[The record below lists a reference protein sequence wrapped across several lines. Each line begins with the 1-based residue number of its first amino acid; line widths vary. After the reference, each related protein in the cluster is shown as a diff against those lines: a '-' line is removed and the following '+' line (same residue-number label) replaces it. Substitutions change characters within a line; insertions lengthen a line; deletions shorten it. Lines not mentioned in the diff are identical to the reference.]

1 MKKKNGATKSND
13 NNGPLHKTPSSPLI
27 DKLKLPQLSK
37 LSSPQIVSK
46 FISSSEETPKS
57 GTLSRKAN
65 KSLHSLAFNK
75 LTDELTK
82 PKLEDH
88 DWIKEEP
95 KTPNIR
101 TEPDDI
107 GHVLISDDHQNH
119 EVNDYHHE
127 PAARR
132 MTRNITGIH
141 SSDGEFQGKNVP
153 IKSKKYRIEKN
164 NDSPQTSQEE
174 LGTYKQL
181 LENEKKKYLE
191 LEEKYNLMALE
202 KSINDN
208 IISKTNG
215 KLSETDKSAIV
226 INFYKA
232 QLADVKSKMQLQNSK
247 SDKEI
252 SIIREELHAK
262 NLESEQI
269 SNLLSKTDSQRKKYA
284 ETAKVLEN
292 EVENLKYEN
301 MILNSKIEEANSQ
314 LKFSIQNLKS
324 EQSKAN
330 HFESSYKE
338 LDSLKSLSDSLK
350 EQSEIISKENA
361 ALKAECNDLKTLL
374 SRSKNIW
381 REKKRKLKENIQNL
395 SEKVEKEKMSISTK
409 VADAFRTKRSYT
421 IKEPCQNATFGKEM
435 ISRLQVKI
443 CDLECENSS
452 LKTENDKMTKSLEY
466 FKNTLESKAKMIG
479 LLEAKLN
486 KITENELD
494 VGSTRENGK
503 VLSMLEKN
511 LNEINEAVQCVKC
524 KKDRVSEYLMIPCEH
539 AICSKC
545 ITFEENC
552 PICLNSARILA
563 ITAFNDVKSK
573 INHHVE
579 LLNCLKDLNTF

>member
-1 MKKKNGATKSND
+1 MDS
-13 NNGPLHKTPSSPLI
+13 
-27 DKLKLPQLSK
+27 LKLPQLSK
-37 LSSPQIVSK
+37 FSSPQVVSK
-46 FISSSEETPKS
+46 FITNSEETPKS
-57 GTLSRKAN
+57 GTLSRKSI

-75 LTDELTK
+75 LTDDLIK
-82 PKLEDH
+82 PKLEDR
-88 DWIKEEP
+88 DWLKEEP

-101 TEPDDI
+101 TETDDI
-107 GHVLISDDHQNH
+107 NHMLTSDDHQNN

-127 PAARR
+127 PVIRR

-141 SSDGEFQGKNVP
+141 NSDGEFQGKNVP

-164 NDSPQTSQEE
+164 HDSIQTNQEE
-174 LGTYKQL
+174 LDTFKQA
-181 LENEKKKYLE
+181 LENEKKKYQE
-191 LEEKYNLMALE
+191 LEEKYNLIALE
-202 KSINDN
+202 KSINDSL
-208 IISKTNG
+208 ISKTNC

-232 QLADVKSKMQLQNSK
+232 QLADAKSKIQLQISK
-247 SDKEI
+247 SDKDI
-252 SIIREELHAK
+252 SNIREELDAK
-262 NLESEQI
+262 NLEIEQI
-269 SNLLSKTDSQRKKYA
+269 SSLLSKTDIQRKRYA
-284 ETAKVLEN
+284 ETAKTLEN

-301 MILNSKIEEANSQ
+301 LVLNSKIEEANSQ
-314 LKFSIQNLKS
+314 LKSSIQNLKS

-361 ALKAECNDLKTLL
+361 SLKAECNELKTLF
-374 SRSKNIW
+374 SRSKNTW
-381 REKKRKLKENIQNL
+381 REKKRKLKENIQSL

-421 IKEPCQNATFGKEM
+421 IKEPIQNVAFGKEA
-435 ISRLQVKI
+435 ISRLQVKLF
-443 CDLECENSS
+443 DLESENTS
-452 LKTENDKMTKSLEY
+452 LKSENDKLTKSLDY

-479 LLEAKLN
+479 ILEAKLN

-494 VGSTRENGK
+494 FECTRENGK
-503 VLSMLEKN
+503 ILSMLEKN
-511 LNEINEAVQCVKC
+511 LHELSEAVQCVKC

-552 PICLNSARILA
+552 PICLNSARIFA
-563 ITAFNDVKSK
+563 ITIFNEVKSK
-573 INHHVE
+573 INHHAE
-579 LLNCLKDLNTF
+579 LLNCLKDLNTSID